1 MMKLYFWCRR
11 CGEEWVEYY
20 EEGFLTALAGVFFP
34 SIYYPTHDCPRCHSD
49 VQASEKYDG

>member
-1 MMKLYFWCRR
+1 MKLYFWCRR